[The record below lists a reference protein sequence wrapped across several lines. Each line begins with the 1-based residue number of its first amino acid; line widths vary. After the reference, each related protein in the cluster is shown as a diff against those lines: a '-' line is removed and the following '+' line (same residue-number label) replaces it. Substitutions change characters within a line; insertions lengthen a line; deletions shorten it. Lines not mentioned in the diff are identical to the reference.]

1 MPRSRRYDE
10 RNFEITAVSSA
21 PAEHLMPKPNIA
33 PSISTRE
40 ASSGEGM
47 VYWQVA
53 LPGPLQ
59 TLFTYGVPNQTPVQ
73 AGIRVQVPL
82 GKGQRMGVLWSP
94 AEKEAEWV
102 IKPVLSV
109 LDDEPLLD
117 VELLACLG
125 WAADYYHFPL
135 GETVLAALAPRLRQ
149 GQSLRGM
156 AWRILP
162 SGEQALVEGT
172 LRGVRQRALLERIAQ
187 TPEGVSESRLRDF
200 PKAVRQRLAD
210 MGLIEP
216 FEQTVSWMWPVRA
229 DTSANT
235 LPAPTL
241 NEAQSAAVT
250 EVAAS
255 LDRFGVWLLE
265 GVTGSGKTEV
275 YLNLID
281 QVLAQGRQVMIL
293 VPEIA
298 LTPQLVTRFTDRL
311 GLVPAVLHS
320 GLNDGDR
327 LNAWLAARSGDAKV
341 VIGTRSAVFQPF
353 ADLGL
358 IVVDEEHDGSFKQSE
373 GFGYHARDVAIWR
386 ARRLGVPIML
396 GSATPSLES
405 LRNVSL
411 GRYHLLTLPERAGG
425 AAMPD
430 IRLLD
435 VRQQRMRGGLSDE
448 LAAAIETHLLAGGQ
462 VMLYLNRR
470 GYASN
475 LLCHAC
481 GWVAECPHCD
491 SFMTWHRGAQRL
503 RCHHCGFECQP
514 PTACPSCSTP
524 LSPRGLGTEQLED
537 VLTGLFPGFGIE
549 RLDRDALSRVGE
561 LDRRLASI
569 QSGEA
574 RLIVGTQI
582 LVKGH
587 DFPHVSLVA
596 VVDADQALF
605 ANDFRGAERFA
616 QQLIQVAGRAGRA
629 SRAGTVLVQTHQP
642 EHVGLNR
649 LILAGYAS
657 FAQTLLAERA
667 EAGLPPVRAAAL
679 IRADARDV
687 DAPRDLLTHMAD
699 WLHQYHADPADSPL
713 DVWGPVP
720 APLARR
726 AGRYRYQLLIL
737 ADDRPRLHAALTQ
750 LESWQGSR
758 RTKGIRWSIDVD
770 PVDMA

>member
-1 MPRSRRYDE
+1 MPERSASPM
-10 RNFEITAVSSA
+10 ITTQDACVD
-21 PAEHLMPKPNIA
+21 AEYI
-33 PSISTRE
+33 
-40 ASSGEGM
+40 
-47 VYWQVA
+47 YWQVA

-59 TLFTYGVPNQTPVQ
+59 TSFTYSVPADVSVF
-73 AGIRVQVPL
+73 AGMRVWVPL
-82 GKGQRMGVLWSP
+82 GKGRRMGVLWSL
-94 AEKEAEWV
+94 AKKKSDWV
-102 IKPVLSV
+102 IKPVHSV
-109 LDDEPLLD
+109 IDDETLLDD
-117 VELLACLG
+117 ELLACLG

-135 GETVLAALAPRLRQ
+135 GETLLAALAPSLRQ
-149 GQSLRGM
+149 GRSLRGV

-162 SGEQALVEGT
+162 SGKQALAEGT
-172 LRGVRQRALLERIAQ
+172 VRGPRQRELLEALSQAPNGLLETALRGFA
-187 TPEGVSESRLRDF
+187 
-200 PKAVRQRLAD
+200 KAVRQRLAEI
-210 MGLIEP
+210 GLIES
-216 FEQTVSWMWPVRA
+216 FEQTVSSAWPA
-229 DTSANT
+229 LAEQTHGQT
-235 LPAPTL
+235 PAPVL
-241 NEAQSAAVT
+241 NEAQSASVTAVT
-250 EVAAS
+250 AC
-255 LDRFGVWLLE
+255 LDHFGVWLLE

-275 YLNLID
+275 YLNVID
-281 QVLAQGRQVMIL
+281 RVLAQGQQILIL

-320 GLNDGDR
+320 GLNEGDR
-327 LNAWLAARSGDAKV
+327 LAAWLAAHSGAAKV

-353 ADLGL
+353 AALGL

-386 ARRLGVPIML
+386 ARRLGVPIVL

-411 GRYHLLTLPERAGG
+411 DRYHLLTLPERAGG

-448 LAAAIETHLLAGGQ
+448 LVLAIETHLLAGGQ

-475 LLCHAC
+475 LICHAC

-491 SFMTWHRGAQRL
+491 SFMTWHRGVNRL
-503 RCHHCGFECQP
+503 RCHHCGFERQP
-514 PTACPSCSTP
+514 PTVCPSCSAP

-561 LDRRLASI
+561 LDRRLARI

-605 ANDFRGAERFA
+605 ASDFRGAERFA

-629 SRAGTVLVQTHQP
+629 HRAGTVLVQTHQP
-642 EHVGLNR
+642 DHIGLNR
-649 LILAGYAS
+649 LIHAGYAR

-679 IRADARDV
+679 IRADGREA
-687 DAPRDLLTHMAD
+687 DAPKNLLSTMAR
-699 WLHQYHADPADSPL
+699 WLHEYVADSAEPSL

-726 AGRYRYQLLIL
+726 AGRFRYQLLIL
-737 ADDRPRLHAALTQ
+737 ADDRPRLHAALSQ

-758 RTKGIRWSIDVD
+758 RTKGIRWSVDVD

>member
-1 MPRSRRYDE
+1 M
-10 RNFEITAVSSA
+10 
-21 PAEHLMPKPNIA
+21 
-33 PSISTRE
+33 
-40 ASSGEGM
+40 
-47 VYWQVA
+47 
-53 LPGPLQ
+53 
-59 TLFTYGVPNQTPVQ
+59 
-73 AGIRVQVPL
+73 VPL
-82 GKGQRMGVLWSP
+82 GNGQRMGVLWS
-94 AEKEAEWV
+94 AADKAGDWV

-109 LDDEPLLD
+109 LDDTPLLD
-117 VELLACLG
+117 DELLACLS
-125 WAADYYHFPL
+125 WASDYYHFPL
-135 GETVLAALAPRLRQ
+135 GETVLASMAPSLRQ
-149 GQSLRGM
+149 GLSLRGT

-162 SGEQALVEGT
+162 SGERALTEKTV
-172 LRGVRQRALLERIAQ
+172 RGVRQWALLERIAQ
-187 TPEGVSESRLRDF
+187 TPEGVSESLLRDF

-216 FEQTVSWMWPVRA
+216 FEQTVSSTWPARA
-229 DTSANT
+229 DSSVDTA
-235 LPAPTL
+235 PAPVL

-250 EVAAS
+250 AVAAC
-255 LDRFGVWLLE
+255 LDCFGVWLLE

-281 QVLAQGRQVMIL
+281 RVLAQGRQVLIL

-311 GLVPAVLHS
+311 GLRPAVLHS

-327 LNAWLAARSGDAKV
+327 LNAWLAARSGAAKV

-386 ARRLGVPIML
+386 ARRRGVPIML

-411 GRYHLLTLPERAGG
+411 GRYHFLSLPERAGG
-425 AAMPD
+425 AAMPT

-435 VRQQRMRGGLSDE
+435 VRQQRMRGGLSDD
-448 LAAAIETHLLAGGQ
+448 LIAAIETHLLAGGQ

-491 SFMTWHRGAQRL
+491 SFMTWHRGAHRL
-503 RCHHCGFECQP
+503 RCHHCGFERQP
-514 PTACPSCSTP
+514 PMVCPSCSAP

-561 LDRRLASI
+561 LDRRLARI

-596 VVDADQALF
+596 IVDADQALF

-629 SRAGTVLVQTHQP
+629 NRAGTVLVQTHQP
-642 EHVGLNR
+642 AHVGLNR
-649 LILAGYAS
+649 LIHTGYDS
-657 FAQTLLAERA
+657 FAQTLLTERA

-679 IRADARDV
+679 IRADARDA
-687 DAPRDLLTHMAD
+687 DAPKNLLTQMAD
-699 WLHQYHADPADSPL
+699 WLRGYIEAFADTSPTESPL

-726 AGRYRYQLLIL
+726 AGRFRYQLLIL
-737 ADDRPRLHAALTQ
+737 ADDRPTLHAALSR

-758 RTKGIRWSIDVD
+758 RIKGIRWSIDVD

>member
-1 MPRSRRYDE
+1 MAISSIPVEPVMPE
-10 RNFEITAVSSA
+10 HPRNPSVS
-21 PAEHLMPKPNIA
+21 PLEV
-33 PSISTRE
+33 
-40 ASSGEGM
+40 ASGGGV

-59 TLFTYGVPNQTPVQ
+59 TLFTYGVPADAGVKPGMRVMVQ
-73 AGIRVQVPL
+73 L

-117 VELLACLG
+117 DELLACLG

-135 GETVLAALAPRLRQ
+135 GETVLAAMAPSLRQ
-149 GQSLRGM
+149 GQSLRGV

-162 SGEQALVEGT
+162 SGEQALAEGS
-172 LRGVRQRALLERIAQ
+172 LRGARQRALLDLIAQ
-187 TPEGVSESRLRDF
+187 TPAGVFESQLRDF
-200 PKAVRQRLAD
+200 PKAVRQRLAE
-210 MGLIEP
+210 MGLIES
-216 FEQTVSWMWPVRA
+216 FEQTVSSTWPIQAESSA
-229 DTSANT
+229 DTM
-235 LPAPTL
+235 PAPAL
-241 NEAQSAAVT
+241 NEAQSTAVIA
-250 EVAAS
+250 VAAC

-275 YLNLID
+275 YLNLIGR
-281 QVLAQGRQVMIL
+281 VLAQGRQVLIL

-327 LNAWLAARSGDAKV
+327 LNAWLAARSGAAKV

-405 LRNVSL
+405 LRNASL
-411 GRYHLLTLPERAGG
+411 GRYRALSLPERAGG

-435 VRQQRMRGGLSDE
+435 VRQQRMRGGLSDD
-448 LAAAIETHLLAGGQ
+448 LIAAIEQHLMAGGQ

-491 SFMTWHRGAQRL
+491 SFMTWHRGAHRL
-503 RCHHCGFECQP
+503 RCHHCGFERQP
-514 PTACPSCSTP
+514 PTVCPSCSAP

-561 LDRRLASI
+561 LDRRLARI

-642 EHVGLNR
+642 EHAGLNR
-649 LILAGYAS
+649 LIHAGYGS

-667 EAGLPPVRAAAL
+667 EAGLPPVRVAAL
-679 IRADARDV
+679 IRADARDA
-687 DAPRDLLTHMAD
+687 DAPRDLLKQMAD
-699 WLHQYHADPADSPL
+699 WLHEYNVAPSETSSTERLL
-713 DVWGPVP
+713 DVWGPVT

-726 AGRYRYQLLIL
+726 AGRFRYQLLIL
-737 ADDRPRLHAALTQ
+737 ADDRPTLHAALSQ
-750 LESWQGSR
+750 LEFWQGSR

>member
-1 MPRSRRYDE
+1 
-10 RNFEITAVSSA
+10 
-21 PAEHLMPKPNIA
+21 
-33 PSISTRE
+33 
-40 ASSGEGM
+40 M

-59 TLFTYGVPNQTPVQ
+59 TLFTYGVPDQIPVQ
-73 AGIRVQVPL
+73 SGMRVMVPL

-94 AEKEAEWV
+94 AEKEADRV

-117 VELLACLG
+117 DELLACLG

-135 GETVLAALAPRLRQ
+135 GETVLAALAPNLRQ
-149 GQSLRGM
+149 GRSLREL

-162 SGEQALVEGT
+162 SGERALAEGT
-172 LRGVRQRALLERIAQ
+172 LRGARQRALLEWIAQ
-187 TPEGVSESRLRDF
+187 TPQGVSESQLRDF
-200 PKAVRQRLAD
+200 PKAVRLRLAD
-210 MGLIEP
+210 LGLIEP
-216 FEQTVSWMWPVRA
+216 FEQMMPSTWPVRA
-229 DTSANT
+229 EMSGNT
-235 LPAPTL
+235 LPAPDL

-250 EVAAS
+250 TVAAC
-255 LDRFGVWLLE
+255 LEHFGVWLLE

-275 YLNLID
+275 YLNLISR
-281 QVLAQGRQVMIL
+281 VLAQGRQVLIL

-320 GLNDGDR
+320 GLNGGDR

-405 LRNVSL
+405 LRNASL
-411 GRYHLLTLPERAGG
+411 KRYHLLTLPERAGG

-435 VRQQRMRGGLSDE
+435 VRQQRMRGGLSDD
-448 LAAAIETHLLAGGQ
+448 LVAAIETHLLAGGQ

-481 GWVAECPHCD
+481 GWVAECAHCD
-491 SFMTWHRGAQRL
+491 SFMTWHRGVNRL
-503 RCHHCGFECQP
+503 RCHHCGFERQP
-514 PTACPSCSTP
+514 PTVCPNCSAT

-561 LDRRLASI
+561 LDRRLARI

-605 ANDFRGAERFA
+605 ANDFRGAD
-616 QQLIQVAGRAGRA
+616 
-629 SRAGTVLVQTHQP
+629 AGTVLVQTHQP

-649 LILAGYAS
+649 LIHAGYAS

-679 IRADARDV
+679 IRADARDA
-687 DAPRDLLTHMAD
+687 DAPRELLTHMAD
-699 WLHQYHADPADSPL
+699 WLHEHLADPADSPL

-737 ADDRPRLHAALTQ
+737 ADDRPRLHAALSQ
-750 LESWQGSR
+750 LESWQGTR